1 MSQLAESRRQLL
13 VAGFVIVLPI
23 VVAAGYVGFRSVSRE
38 LSVARL
44 QSEFVATVS
53 HEFRTPLTAM
63 RHLTDLLEE
72 GGVPLERQAVY
83 FSAMAMG

>member
-1 MSQLAESRRQLL
+1 
-13 VAGFVIVLPI
+13 
-23 VVAAGYVGFRSVSRE
+23 
-38 LSVARL
+38 
-44 QSEFVATVS
+44 
-53 HEFRTPLTAM
+53 M